1 MSYQIEIPLPHL
13 LYQRLLRE
21 AQYRAQDVSTVVRT
35 ALEEYAQR
43 FDITQTRT
51 WQLCGAF
58 TVAEPDPE
66 YVVGSDETGAPVT
79 NFAEHVDV

>member
-1 MSYQIEIPLPHL
+1 
-13 LYQRLLRE
+13 
-21 AQYRAQDVSTVVRT
+21 
-35 ALEEYAQR
+35 LEEYAQR

-66 YVVGSDETGAPVT
+66 YVVGSDETGVSVT
-79 NFAEHVDV
+79 NFAEHVE